1 MKRKLSVKKLK
12 KKEENRNA
20 QLLIKQSD
28 IKASNPVKIDDIKKV
43 THSPLES

>member
-1 MKRKLSVKKLK
+1 MKRKLSTKKPK

-28 IKASNPVKIDDIKKV
+28 IKASNPVKIDDIKRV
-43 THSPLES
+43 SVNLLY